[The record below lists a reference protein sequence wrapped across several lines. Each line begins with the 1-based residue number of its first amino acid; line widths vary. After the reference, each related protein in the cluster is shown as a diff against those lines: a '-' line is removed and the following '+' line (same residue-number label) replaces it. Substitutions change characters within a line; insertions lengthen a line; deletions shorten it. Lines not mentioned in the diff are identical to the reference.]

1 MKKNLI
7 LVFLALISTAFC
19 FAANPESDFDYVFLN
34 NYEKGWLAQVEPS
47 VDKAK
52 DYLKIT
58 KYIGK
63 SKIVDIPKE
72 IEGYPVIATVF
83 FGSDFNKVI
92 VPESII
98 YLGNPYYNMVE
109 HPNAVIEL
117 SGSRNTV
124 LIMDGECFQ
133 YFKKLP
139 METKILTFGD
149 IYFGNVSSITWSK
162 NWKTNPHP
170 YDMGMGIDTLPSY
183 WQFYKRKKITGLLSL
198 ATSELTN
205 TSGFTRPQISEHS
218 GEAIKEFIFEEGCEE
233 ITGGFLGRCSH
244 LEKLVIPKSMK
255 FIFGGKANWNTL
267 YSDYLYGKLDIEI
280 APGCQVEFDNRGF
293 YFPENKLTI
302 KSRKRLQEVGYKFQ

>member
-1 MKKNLI
+1 MKNII
-7 LVFLALISTAFC
+7 LSLSFALTTLFAV
-19 FAANPESDFDYVFLN
+19 FAANPESDFDYVFLDN
-34 NYEKGWLAQVEPS
+34 HEKGWLAQVEPS
-47 VDKAK
+47 VDKSK

-58 KYIGK
+58 KYVGK
-63 SKIVDIPKE
+63 SKIIDIPKE

-83 FGSDFNKVI
+83 FGTGFTKVI

-98 YLGNPYYNMVE
+98 YLGNPYYVMVE

-117 SGSRNTV
+117 SGSRRTV
-124 LIMDGECFQ
+124 LIMEGECFQ

-139 METKILTFGD
+139 TETKILTFGD

-170 YDMGMGIDTLPSY
+170 YDKGMGIDKNPSF

-205 TSGFTRPQISEHS
+205 TSGFTRPQITGDS
-218 GEAIKEFIFEEGCEE
+218 IKEFIFEEGCEE

-267 YSDYLYGKLDIEI
+267 CSDYLYGKLDIEI

-302 KSRKRLQEVGYKFQ
+302 KSRKRLQEIGYKF